1 MTYFGFLAIF
11 IGIPLLIVAGL
22 LWRDRRHGR
31 TLPAAL
37 QSWSP
42 WTVIWGHVVVAVAYT
57 TPWDNYLV
65 ATRVWWYDPELVTGL
80 VIGWVP
86 IEEYTFFVVQ
96 TLLVG
101 MWLVWLAP
109 RLAPGEEEPLAATRW
124 RWISTAVLG
133 VIWLASVT
141 ILLVGW
147 RPGTYLGLELG
158 WALPPIMLQTAFG
171 ADILWRYRKLVATV
185 ITTSTL
191 YLSATDALAI
201 ASGTW
206 TINPEQTVQI
216 YLGGVLPLEEFVF
229 FLITSTLIACGATL
243 VLARASQARAKPV
256 LRLVKRG

>member
-11 IGIPLLIVAGL
+11 IGIPLLLVGGL
-22 LWRDRRHGR
+22 LWRDQRNGR
-31 TLPAAL
+31 SLPDSL

-42 WTVIWGHVVVAVAYT
+42 WTVIGGHVVVAVAYA

-65 ATRVWWYDPELVTGL
+65 ATRVWWYDPDLVTGL

-86 IEEYTFFVVQ
+86 IEEYAFFVVQ

-101 MWLVWLAP
+101 MWLLWLAP
-109 RLAPGEEEPLAATRW
+109 RLAPGGEEPLVDGRW

-133 VIWLASVT
+133 LIWLASAT

-185 ITTSTL
+185 IASSAL

-201 ASGTW
+201 AAGTW

-216 YLGGVLPLEEFVF
+216 YLGGILPLEEFVF
-229 FLITSTLIACGATL
+229 FLITSTLVAFGVTL
-243 VLARASQARAKPV
+243 VLARASQARAEPL
-256 LRLVKRG
+256 LRLWRR